1 MSQQTPDFAQDFDA
15 GIKAAFDSL
24 AKATK
29 AARRLPD
36 DVDFHRALD
45 EQLDAKIANISQRTL
60 SLANALWAPTGSS
73 RIQNIEDIAVKGEK
87 GWEMGPGF
95 RSVVDT
101 VDTLLEKIDV
111 GLDEVLRTPAHGFR
125 SSVGA
130 QSTPMIAAVATS
142 DRRRTEVDV
151 VHARN
156 VPRPQ
161 INFADKPDNSASTP
175 FVWKIRSK
183 PHARVPLDYGLPG
196 ADVVGTPLGSHLEAM
211 GISRPTS
218 PGESAAATP
227 KVAMNVALNAEEL
240 ARAMSTAE
248 ENAVALPHP
257 YEYEIS
263 HINYP
268 RQLFEQQEAQEPR
281 SWDETPFVF
290 VDTPQQLVEMVEHL
304 KTAGEIA
311 IDLEHHSYRSFQ
323 GISSRSRDYV
333 VDAIALR
340 SELQILNEVTT
351 DPTKVKVFH
360 GAASDILWLQRD
372 FGVYIVGLFD
382 TYHASKM
389 LAMPE
394 HSLKY
399 LLATYCDFHADKKYQ
414 MADWRIRPL
423 SKEMM
428 HYARADTHFLLY
440 VFDRMRDA
448 LLERGSESLGHEIAN
463 PYVRQSEKNSGT
475 ILISEPTQLM
485 SVALEK
491 SAETSLRV
499 YQKDGYDAEYGLGA
513 GGWANLLRKWKH
525 PFDTV
530 QLAVFRVLHQWRD
543 AKAREED
550 ESTGYVLPNHM
561 LYAISNAMPEDVPSL
576 LATCTPAPTLVRL
589 EGAEIVRLIVQ
600 AKRTT
605 EARLGD
611 MHELIKQAEEEAV
624 GVRPA
629 HTRFEDHDADADGD
643 QTMDQVPRVE
653 DDVLSGRIAGK
664 HRRYG
669 GCRVRAVRRFGHA
682 WHGQGGA
689 TGHAGGCQGPGDPL
703 HAAKTWMSTR
713 SPLWRRFAKP
723 KPQPTGPVV
732 LSETADKT
740 ALDLPTI
747 ALGDIDDSDDSDKDS
762 APVAKRP
769 RKSRSRK
776 HVDMSAVK
784 PFDYDKSTVNVE
796 GGSKKAKRNA
806 KARDRKAAKGKGGFD
821 PYSEMALSR
830 DLAKRPNKTRVNTNS
845 GNRSMSFKK

>member
-268 RQLFEQQEAQEPR
+268 RQLFEQQEAQKPR

-323 GISSRSRDYV
+323 GFTCLVQISSRSRDYV

-340 SELQILNEVTT
+340 SELQILNEVTA

-475 ILISEPTQLM
+475 ILISELTQLM

-629 HTRFEDHDADADGD
+629 HTRFEDHDADVDGD

-653 DDVLSGRIAGK
+653 DDVLSGELLASIGDMVAAESALFGASVMPGMAKAGLP
-664 HRRYG
+664 
-669 GCRVRAVRRFGHA
+669 VTPEAARAQEIR
-682 WHGQGGA
+682 
-689 TGHAGGCQGPGDPL
+689 
-703 HAAKTWMSTR
+703 STLVLAVAVPDQVLVG
-713 SPLWRRFAKP
+713 SQDMDVDEELAVEEIAKP

-732 LSETADKT
+732 LSETYAKYKPEAQQRQPTSTPPQADKT

-762 APVAKRP
+762 AP
-769 RKSRSRK
+769 
-776 HVDMSAVK
+776 
-784 PFDYDKSTVNVE
+784 
-796 GGSKKAKRNA
+796 
-806 KARDRKAAKGKGGFD
+806 
-821 PYSEMALSR
+821 
-830 DLAKRPNKTRVNTNS
+830 
-845 GNRSMSFKK
+845 